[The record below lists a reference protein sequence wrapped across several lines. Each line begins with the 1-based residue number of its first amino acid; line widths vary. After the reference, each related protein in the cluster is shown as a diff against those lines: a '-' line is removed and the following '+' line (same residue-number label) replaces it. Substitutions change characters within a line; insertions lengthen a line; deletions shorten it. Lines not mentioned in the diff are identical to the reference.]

1 MNEWQIVEFLI
12 KQIIVIG
19 AVVGVLSTPFA
30 KQSKRQDKSEKKFED
45 SLTKIVEKN
54 DETNRQLSTA
64 IQELTVTVRDLTN
77 YYNNNQ
83 RDIQNLKSDL
93 RELDKTTYETFKA
106 VEERINEIRINCV
119 SKKYIKDR
127 NNE

>member
-12 KQIIVIG
+12 KQIIAIG
-19 AVVGVLSTPFA
+19 AVVGVLSIPFA
-30 KQSKRQDKSEKKFED
+30 KQSKMQDKSEKKFED

-93 RELDKTTYETFKA
+93 RELDKTTYETFKT
-106 VEERINEIRINCV
+106 VEDKINEIRINCV

>member
-93 RELDKTTYETFKA
+93 RELDKTTYETFKT
-106 VEERINEIRINCV
+106 VEDKINEIRINCV